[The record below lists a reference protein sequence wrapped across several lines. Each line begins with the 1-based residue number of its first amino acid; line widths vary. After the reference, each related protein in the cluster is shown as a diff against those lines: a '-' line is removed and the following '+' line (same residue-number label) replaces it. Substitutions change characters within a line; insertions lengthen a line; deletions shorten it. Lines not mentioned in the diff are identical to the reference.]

1 MQIHHDRSTPGS
13 PLKAPRTHRAAEK
26 FSLKKTS
33 NVQERNGFR
42 EEWKTRGS
50 ISVLNYDR
58 NVSRAREVVV
68 VVDNKAE
75 DEGDVFI
82 KRTINSFKQFLWNN
96 SKNHFRVFVFSSQ
109 IFFFSR
115 LRRGYNKS
123 LKKREPRRSSRN
135 LNPGWCFRRNN

>member
-1 MQIHHDRSTPGS
+1 M
-13 PLKAPRTHRAAEK
+13 
-26 FSLKKTS
+26 
-33 NVQERNGFR
+33 QERNGFR

-109 IFFFSR
+109 IFFFFVFGAATTR
-115 LRRGYNKS
+115 AWRRENRVEAQEIWIRDDVS
-123 LKKREPRRSSRN
+123 DEIIN
-135 LNPGWCFRRNN
+135 

>member
-75 DEGDVFI
+75 DEDDVFI

-109 IFFFSR
+109 IFFFFSSSAR
-115 LRRGYNKS
+115 LQQELEEERTASK
-123 LKKREPRRSSRN
+123 LKKFES
-135 LNPGWCFRRNN
+135 GMMFQTK